1 MVYFQTKNPNLG
13 KFWRVFSFGRF
24 CGHWENFPYLVCCT
38 KKDVAT
44 LFLIPNSVPDLAK
57 PGANPT
63 TFEFT
68 ATTPALQ

>member
-1 MVYFQTKNPNLG
+1 
-13 KFWRVFSFGRF
+13 
-24 CGHWENFPYLVCCT
+24 LVCCT